1 MKGKS
6 NNKNIHMLYAELLPV
21 VGDGEIAQW
30 LAELADQNGARPEE
44 LRGRDLKTVIS
55 IIVRRGVS
63 R

>member
-21 VGDGEIAQW
+21 VGYGEITQW
-30 LAELADQNGARPEE
+30 LAELADQNLVRPEE
-44 LRGRDLKTVIS
+44 LRGRDLKTAVS

>member
-1 MKGKS
+1 MKVKS

-21 VGDGEIAQW
+21 VRDGEIAQW
-30 LAELADQNGARPEE
+30 LSELAEQNGVRPEE

-55 IIVRRGVS
+55 IIVRRRMS